1 MTALHRVLGVTARD
15 ETRSVSFTD
24 LWGKGLDVLGA
35 KSASGIAVTPK
46 NSMQLSAVFGS
57 VRILTDGVSTLP
69 VESDQVGELSWL
81 TQPSMS
87 DPFLDMSDV
96 LGQVMVS
103 LLHAGN
109 AFVATPRNPA
119 GKIIEL
125 TVLDPAQVKKIA
137 SERGMVA
144 FEVQGVGRRFTPF
157 EIAHVPGMMLP
168 GALIG
173 IAPLDYARETVGLGL
188 AAQKFGAGF
197 FGNGA
202 NPSGLIEVDGPL
214 SDEDAVR
221 LRRRWKQLHSGSESQ
236 GVAVLTKGATFK
248 QLTVSPEQAQFL
260 ATRQFQVPD
269 IARFFGVPPHLLQDA
284 SGSTSWGSGLAEQT
298 QNYVTH
304 SLRPWV
310 ERVEAFLTR
319 LVRSDVPSAGRV
331 SLSLDHL
338 LRGDFNSRVANA
350 VSAVGAGILTVDEGR
365 QIVDPRLA
373 PLGPGFGGTE
383 Q

>member
-69 VESDQVGELSWL
+69 VESDQVGELPWL

-96 LGQVMVS
+96 LGQIMVS

-137 SERGMVA
+137 PERGMVA

-310 ERVEAFLTR
+310 ERVESFLTR
-319 LVRSDVPSAGRV
+319 LVRSDVPAAGRV

>member
-69 VESDQVGELSWL
+69 VESDQLGELPWL

-96 LGQVMVS
+96 LGQIMVS

-109 AFVATPRNPA
+109 AFVATPRNSA

-125 TVLDPAQVKKIA
+125 TVLDPTQVKKIA
-137 SERGMVA
+137 PERGMVA

-168 GALIG
+168 GELIG

-383 Q
+383 

>member
-69 VESDQVGELSWL
+69 VESDQVAKLSWL

-96 LGQVMVS
+96 LGQIMVS

-125 TVLDPAQVKKIA
+125 TVLDPTQVKKIA
-137 SERGMVA
+137 PERGMVA

-310 ERVEAFLTR
+310 ERVESFLTR
-319 LVRSDVPSAGRV
+319 LVRSDVPAAGRV

-373 PLGPGFGGTE
+373 PFGPGFGGTE